1 MSTKHLQR
9 TVKEGSAQ
17 ERIIFIHFSSSA
29 AAATDSAADLSGST
43 NSCRPLSPSPTM
55 WECGFQ
61 PRFFLSFFTSL
72 SFFFFFN
79 SLKEEEE
86 VEEEE
91 GVEETQVELDAVVEE
106 LPS

>member
-1 MSTKHLQR
+1 MAPLTPAVLSHPLPPC
-9 TVKEGSAQ
+9 GSVV
-17 ERIIFIHFSSSA
+17 SSH
-29 AAATDSAADLSGST
+29 DS
-43 NSCRPLSPSPTM
+43 
-55 WECGFQ
+55 F
-61 PRFFLSFFTSL
+61 SL
-72 SFFFFFN
+72 SLLLYLFFN

>member
-1 MSTKHLQR
+1 M
-9 TVKEGSAQ
+9 
-17 ERIIFIHFSSSA
+17 
-29 AAATDSAADLSGST
+29 DSAADPSGST

-55 WECGFQ
+55 WSVVSSHD
-61 PRFFLSFFTSL
+61 SFSL
-72 SFFFFFN
+72 SLLLYLFFN

-91 GVEETQVELDAVVEE
+91 GVEETQVELHVVVEE

>member
-1 MSTKHLQR
+1 MGVWFPATILSLFLY
-9 TVKEGSAQ
+9 
-17 ERIIFIHFSSSA
+17 FI
-29 AAATDSAADLSGST
+29 
-43 NSCRPLSPSPTM
+43 
-55 WECGFQ
+55 
-61 PRFFLSFFTSL
+61 
-72 SFFFFFN
+72 FFFN

>member
-1 MSTKHLQR
+1 MG
-9 TVKEGSAQ
+9 VW
-17 ERIIFIHFSSSA
+17 FP
-29 AAATDSAADLSGST
+29 ATI
-43 NSCRPLSPSPTM
+43 
-55 WECGFQ
+55 
-61 PRFFLSFFTSL
+61 LSFFL
-72 SFFFFFN
+72 YFFIFFFN

>member
-1 MSTKHLQR
+1 MSTKHLQG

-17 ERIIFIHFSSSA
+17 KRIIFINFSSSA

-61 PRFFLSFFTSL
+61 PRFFLSFFTCL
-72 SFFFFFN
+72 SFFFN

-91 GVEETQVELDAVVEE
+91 GVEETQVELNVVVEE